1 VDRRIFYAL
10 TGRPG
15 CGKTTAILR
24 IVDMLLEKGVK
35 VYGMYTEEIRERGRR
50 VGFAVKRIG
59 GGSGILAHVSLENG
73 PRHGK
78 YVVNLSDLESIG
90 VSAIL
95 EGIEKADVIVVDEVG
110 PMELLS
116 AKFRDAVEKLLRSG
130 KHAVLTVHYKSRDP
144 LVLAVKRA
152 AGENLIVLTP
162 ENRDGIPRKIVE
174 RIIDSLGRR
183 SSQNNL

>member
-1 VDRRIFYAL
+1 MDGRRVLCAL

-15 CGKTTAILR
+15 CGKTTAVLR
-24 IVDMLLEKGVK
+24 IASALLEKGVR
-35 VYGMYTEEIRERGRR
+35 VRGMYTEEIRERGRR

-59 GGSGILAHVSLENG
+59 GGGGILAHVSLRSG

-78 YVVNLSDLESIG
+78 YVVNLNDLESIG

-95 EGIEKADVIVVDEVG
+95 EGIEEADVIVVDEVG

-130 KHAVLTVHYKSRDP
+130 KHAVLTVHYRSRDP
-144 LVLAVKRA
+144 LVLAVKRS

-162 ENRDGIPRKIVE
+162 ENRDEVPRKIVE
-174 RIIDSLGRR
+174 RIMDALRRR
-183 SSQNNL
+183 SS